1 MIRQAT
7 PEDAPWIAAI
17 WNTVISDTLI
27 TFTTT
32 TKSEADV
39 AQVIATRPVLVLADA
54 VGFATY
60 GPFRGGPGYGATAEH
75 SVMLA
80 PNARGHGH
88 GRALLNGLMQVARDD
103 GKHVMVA
110 AISGANPQ
118 ALAFHA
124 ALGFKQVGQM
134 PQVGR
139 KAGQWLDLILMQKLL
154 NAPDSVTP
162 AS

>member
-7 PEDAPWIAAI
+7 LKDASWIAAI
-17 WNTVISDTLI
+17 WNAVIRDTLI

-32 TKSEADV
+32 PKSEAEI
-39 AQVIATRPVLVLADA
+39 AQMIATRPVLVLEDA
-54 VGFATY
+54 MGFATY
-60 GPFRGGPGYGATAEH
+60 GPFRGGPGYGATVEH

-80 PNARGHGH
+80 PHARGDGH
-88 GRALLNGLMQVARDD
+88 GRALLTALMQVARED

-110 AISGANPQ
+110 AISGANPH
-118 ALAFHA
+118 AVAFHA

-139 KAGQWLDLILMQKLL
+139 KAGQWLELILMQMLL
-154 NAPDSVTP
+154 NPPDSVTP
-162 AS
+162 AG